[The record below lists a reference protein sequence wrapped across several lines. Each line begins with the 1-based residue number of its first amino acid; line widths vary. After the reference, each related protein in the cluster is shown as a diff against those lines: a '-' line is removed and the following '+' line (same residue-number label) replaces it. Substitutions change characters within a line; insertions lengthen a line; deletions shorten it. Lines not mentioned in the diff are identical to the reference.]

1 MTNVEATITE
11 NAASVTEQGAH
22 VALEK
27 TSSKK
32 RRRMIQRIR
41 STF

>member
-1 MTNVEATITE
+1 MTE
-11 NAASVTEQGAH
+11 NAATVTEQGAH

-32 RRRMIQRIR
+32 GAPNDPAN
-41 STF
+41 